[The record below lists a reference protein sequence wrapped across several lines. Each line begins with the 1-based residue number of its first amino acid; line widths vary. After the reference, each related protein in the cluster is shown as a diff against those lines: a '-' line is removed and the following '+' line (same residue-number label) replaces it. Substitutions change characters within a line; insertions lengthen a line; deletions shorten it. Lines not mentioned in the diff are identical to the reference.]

1 VTPFVSLEATRELAV
16 RAAHARI
23 VQIAACITADP
34 AVAEEP
40 QARRGDL
47 AAELRVLMAIINDA
61 EELELRKFVI
71 GRRAGE
77 APRPDPDKA
86 QAIAIGQ
93 EPAR

>member
-23 VQIAACITADP
+23 VQIASSITAEPVPD
-34 AVAEEP
+34 EP
-40 QARRGDL
+40 QVRRGDL

-61 EELELRKFVI
+61 EELELKKFVI

-77 APRPDPDKA
+77 APRPDPEKA
-86 QAIAIGQ
+86 QAIAAG
-93 EPAR
+93 EPPR